1 MSRPLVSRF
10 MGASPW
16 EEVYGNTYIPGRI
29 ERRCECTWRGSTNET
44 RTPAGNF
51 HFYTEPPLYDL
62 PRGCERANR
71 VRALTGVS
79 AFSFY
84 SLLFEREGERERE
97 VCVFCWR
104 KDDSRN
110 RSIKRVQPKFIHREG
125 MNRPFLFFSVRRRRT
140 TTGSKR
146 FDKKNLKSRG
156 LEASL
161 FTAREAMAEAT
172 ESVNTGC

>member
-1 MSRPLVSRF
+1 MVAVERRMSRPLVSRF

-97 VCVFCWR
+97 RYAYFVGGRTIRGIVPLSECSQS
-104 KDDSRN
+104 SRA
-110 RSIKRVQPKFIHREG
+110 P
-125 MNRPFLFFSVRRRRT
+125 
-140 TTGSKR
+140 
-146 FDKKNLKSRG
+146 SRG
-156 LEASL
+156 DESSLSVFLCSEEEDDNGFEA
-161 FTAREAMAEAT
+161 FR
-172 ESVNTGC
+172 

>member
-1 MSRPLVSRF
+1 MRVYVERLDQRDADTSREFPFLHRAAPLRPTPGLRASESSSRSNGCKCIF
-10 MGASPW
+10 FLLAS
-16 EEVYGNTYIPGRI
+16 
-29 ERRCECTWRGSTNET
+29 
-44 RTPAGNF
+44 F
-51 HFYTEPPLYDL
+51 
-62 PRGCERANR
+62 
-71 VRALTGVS
+71 
-79 AFSFY
+79 
-84 SLLFEREGERERE
+84 REGGGERERE